1 MKYTVKTAFK
11 DKENDLTVRNVGDVI
26 DVTKKR
32 AKEIMDKL
40 GTDALEEVK
49 EEVKADE

>member
-1 MKYTVKTAFK
+1 MKYIVKTAFK
-11 DKENDLTVRNVGDVI
+11 DKAHDLKVRNVGDVI
-26 DVTKKR
+26 DATKKR
-32 AKEIMDKL
+32 AKEIMDEL